1 MSFISLH
8 LSTSMMGFVRVIV
21 KGRITL
27 IGNVFI
33 FYDFSASKV
42 VSRVFMMTMTYSI
55 YHVG

>member
-21 KGRITL
+21 KGKITL
-27 IGNVFI
+27 IGYVFI
-33 FYDFSASKV
+33 LYDFSASKV
-42 VSRVFMMTMTYSI
+42 VSRVFKMTMTCSI